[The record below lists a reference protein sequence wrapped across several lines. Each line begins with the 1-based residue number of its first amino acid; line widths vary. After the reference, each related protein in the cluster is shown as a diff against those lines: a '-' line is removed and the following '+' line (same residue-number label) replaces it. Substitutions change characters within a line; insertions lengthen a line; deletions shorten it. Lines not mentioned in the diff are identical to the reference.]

1 MFKKFLIFF
10 LLSLVCFIGVVWS
23 QPDIGLGTAGE
34 IAKQGGLSTAGN
46 TDTALAETIG
56 RYINLI
62 LGFTGI
68 IFLLLTLYAGYL
80 WMFGGGNEE
89 NIAQAK
95 KILTSSTVG
104 VVIVLLSYSVT
115 SLILYFVAGTAK
127 PEYSELQGPDPS
139 VYSGCC
145 FVPIPG
151 CTKEVGVGALASE
164 VPCGDCYEN
173 QGREKCT
180 KNSGIPYEATCVK
193 AQNDYEFRCEQYRG
207 ILPD

>member
-1 MFKKFLIFF
+1 MFKKFFI
-10 LLSLVCFIGVVWS
+10 LSLVLSCFLVVLVNA
-23 QPDIGLGTAGE
+23 QPDIGLGTAQG
-34 IAKQGGLSTAGN
+34 IAQQSGLSTSGATETG
-46 TDTALAETIG
+46 LAETIG
-56 RYINLI
+56 RYINLL

-89 NIAQAK
+89 NIAKAK

-104 VVIVLLSYSVT
+104 VVIVLLSYSTT
-115 SLILYFVAGTAK
+115 SLILYFVAGTTK
-127 PEYSELQGPDPS
+127 PEYSELQGTDPS

-145 FVPIPG
+145 FVPISG
-151 CTKEVGVGALASE
+151 CTKKVGVGAAADE

-173 QGREKCT
+173 QGKPKCDEVGGRWLT
-180 KNSGIPYEATCVK
+180 NTCAK

-207 ILPD
+207 IIPD